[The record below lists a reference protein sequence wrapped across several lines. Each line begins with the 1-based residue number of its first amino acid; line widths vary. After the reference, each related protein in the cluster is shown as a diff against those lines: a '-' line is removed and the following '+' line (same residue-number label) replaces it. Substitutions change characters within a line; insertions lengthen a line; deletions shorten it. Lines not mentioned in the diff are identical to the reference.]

1 MDFHIKNKMAVVT
14 GGSNGIGRAIS
25 LTLAREGAV
34 VIINYHRDADAAEQ
48 TLNEIK
54 AMGEKASAVRA
65 DISDFDQAKQMFR
78 QIKHDFSRIDILVN
92 NAGIL
97 KDNLLMKMTEPE
109 WHAVLGTNLTGVFN
123 CSKAAII
130 GMMRQKSGRIIN
142 ISSISGLVGLPGQAN
157 YSAAKGGVNAFT
169 RALAKEVASLG
180 ITVNAVAPGFIE
192 TKMTDRLTETQK
204 KEEKEKIPMGRFGTP
219 REVANMVLFLASDL
233 ASYMTGQIISID
245 GGLHG

>member
-1 MDFHIKNKMAVVT
+1 MRSWEPIWQVY
-14 GGSNGIGRAIS
+14 S
-25 LTLAREGAV
+25 
-34 VIINYHRDADAAEQ
+34 IIQ
-48 TLNEIK
+48 K
-54 AMGEKASAVRA
+54 
-65 DISDFDQAKQMFR
+65 
-78 QIKHDFSRIDILVN
+78 
-92 NAGIL
+92 
-97 KDNLLMKMTEPE
+97 PP
-109 WHAVLGTNLTGVFN
+109 
-123 CSKAAII
+123 AII

-180 ITVNAVAPGFIE
+180 VTVNAVAPGFIE